1 MLRHPGPK
9 LPVHVLKPRIASF
22 YPGKDLPD
30 MLAMLL
36 VESPVLSNLVH
47 LSEDNLAQV
56 PYDPSHVGILAP
68 QIIDS

>member
-22 YPGKDLPD
+22 HPGKDLPD

-36 VESPVLSNLVH
+36 VEAPVLSNHVH
-47 LSEDNLAQV
+47 LSEGNLAQV
-56 PYDPSHVGILAP
+56 PDHPSHFGNLAP
-68 QIIDS
+68 